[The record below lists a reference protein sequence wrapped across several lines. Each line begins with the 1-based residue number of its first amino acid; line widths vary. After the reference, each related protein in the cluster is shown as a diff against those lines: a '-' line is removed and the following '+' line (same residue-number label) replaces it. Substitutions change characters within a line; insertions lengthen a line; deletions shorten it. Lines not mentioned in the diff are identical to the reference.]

1 MMKKLI
7 FATALAT
14 ATAVTV
20 APTPAAAVKV
30 ADIEIPATAQA
41 AGKSLKLNGAG
52 IRKKFVIKVYVGAL
66 YVEETST
73 DASALVQSDKV
84 KMVEMHFL
92 RDVEKAKI
100 LGAYKD
106 GFENNSADKM
116 AELQSGLDQLSAGL
130 TDVKEGNVM
139 TVTYVPG
146 KGTTVAIQGGPS
158 VTVAGKTF
166 ADAMFRNWLGK
177 EPADSGLKEDMLTG
191 H

>member
-1 MMKKLI
+1 MLKNLI
-7 FATALAT
+7 VASTLAFGTFVVAPAPAGAAQIADVEVGAT
-14 ATAVTV
+14 ATV
-20 APTPAAAVKV
+20 
-30 ADIEIPATAQA
+30 E
-41 AGKSLKLNGAG
+41 GKTLKLNGAG
-52 IRKKFVIKVYVGAL
+52 IRKKAGIIKVYVGAL
-66 YVEETST
+66 YLEST
-73 DASALVQSDKV
+73 GSDASSIVSSDQV

-92 RDVEKAKI
+92 RDVSKDKI

-116 AELQSGLDQLSAGL
+116 AELQPGLDQLASGL
-130 TDVKEGNVM
+130 ADVKEGSVM

-166 ADAMFRNWLGK
+166 ADALFRNWLGSD
-177 EPADSGLKEDMLTG
+177 PADSTLKEEMLTG